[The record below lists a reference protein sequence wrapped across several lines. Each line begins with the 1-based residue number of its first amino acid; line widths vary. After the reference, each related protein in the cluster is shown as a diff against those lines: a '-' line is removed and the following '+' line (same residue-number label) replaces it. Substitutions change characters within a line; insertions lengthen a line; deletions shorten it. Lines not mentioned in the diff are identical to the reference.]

1 MNENIPASQ
10 RNREPAG
17 LTGLVKSIAW
27 LVLTQVAARELSS
40 AEIRARVL
48 EHLRAHGRTPTGRLW
63 HLFEIDPPVDPV
75 TLRVDRSKRWVS
87 YAKLRS
93 TLDRLHGSGV
103 LTKEHSSESGRM
115 QAFWSLSASPS
126 DAA

>member
-10 RNREPAG
+10 RNRKSAG
-17 LTGLVKSIAW
+17 LTGLVKTIAW

-40 AEIRARVL
+40 AEIRNQVL
-48 EHLRAHGRTPTGRLW
+48 EHLRAHGRTPTTTLW
-63 HLFEIDPPVDPV
+63 HLFEIDPPVDPD

-93 TLDRLHGSGV
+93 TLDRLHESGV
-103 LTKEHSSESGRM
+103 LTKEHSSETGRK
-115 QAFWSLSASPS
+115 QAFWSLAASPRN
-126 DAA
+126 AT